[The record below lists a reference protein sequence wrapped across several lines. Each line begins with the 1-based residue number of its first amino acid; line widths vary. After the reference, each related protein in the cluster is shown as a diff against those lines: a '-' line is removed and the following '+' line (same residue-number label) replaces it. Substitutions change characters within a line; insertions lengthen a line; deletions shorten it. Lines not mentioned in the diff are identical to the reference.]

1 MTWVQDIAMSYVGGI
16 ALGTPAGLLAVWA
29 TRRDAM
35 LTAAI
40 VCAMAGVLTMRRMH
54 RRAHAPESRA

>member
-16 ALGTPAGLLAVWA
+16 ALGAPAGLLAVWA
-29 TRRDAM
+29 TNRDAM

-40 VCAMAGVLTMRRMH
+40 LCAMAGVLTLRRMQRRVAAPE
-54 RRAHAPESRA
+54 RRA

>member
-16 ALGTPAGLLAVWA
+16 ALGAPAGLLAVWA
-29 TRRDAM
+29 TNRDAM

-40 VCAMAGVLTMRRMH
+40 LCAMAGVLTMRRVQRRGSAPK
-54 RRAHAPESRA
+54 RRA

>member
-16 ALGTPAGLLAVWA
+16 ALGAPAGLLAVWA
-29 TRRDAM
+29 TDRDAM

-40 VCAMAGVLTMRRMH
+40 VCAMAGVLTMRRLQ
-54 RRAHAPESRA
+54 RRVAAPEKRA

>member
-1 MTWVQDIAMSYVGGI
+1 MTWVQDIATSYVGGI

-29 TRRDAM
+29 TNRDAM

-40 VCAMAGVLTMRRMH
+40 VCAMIGVLAMRRIQ
-54 RRAHAPESRA
+54 RRGGAPEGRA